1 MAALDTLNIPEA
13 PVSAG
18 AIQTTAPKA
27 TGITGKIA
35 LDPTQTES
43 ILANMQSYIDERQN
57 PLSQLM
63 GGINKARAG
72 LAGPSALTAYQQQE
86 NLQDKQMMDY
96 RTQMAAYRA
105 AQTQAGNEAAR
116 YQSMTPGATPA
127 AGGAAPQAT
136 AGAAPQST
144 AGGVPISPEQLAI
157 EASLGTAA
165 EKLESRRKYL
175 GTRSTENI
183 KLENAPGMRDVVEI
197 YVPGE
202 GNVQMTKAQAEKLLT
217 ANPKLQAIVGGS
229 KVPAAQAIA
238 TPAPTTGGVN
248 VNNFGN
254 VRPVGASTGFQQPK
268 TPEEGVQI
276 LDNNLKAYGD
286 KGINTLAGVITR
298 WAPPSENDTQAL
310 IKSAA
315 QRLGIDPNQ
324 PLDLKNP
331 AVRQAVGTAIMIQE
345 KGKGLFA
352 GAPAAAAAQPA
363 QPGESRSDYE
373 RRIKSTGEIES
384 SRIKEGE
391 TARGGI
397 LQARESSIETGN
409 AIGRIETML
418 NSPEGVKAVGVFNKP
433 GVVSAFGKILSEG
446 VQAGNF
452 GAVSFKGLEDAVRA
466 AGGDQKTIDAAQ
478 SLARD
483 FAQMQLNIAKRDLKG
498 QGAVSDNER
507 AIVAKVTGST
517 ANSPEVLKDF
527 TRWNRVRNTFDKQ
540 VGDALQNWEEKNP
553 NQPYTKF
560 KQSPEYK
567 QLENDYIA
575 KTDAMASKM
584 NLGGK
589 KAAPAGSGS
598 NIDELLKQYTSKKA
612 S

>member
-1 MAALDTLNIPEA
+1 MAALDTLNIPET
-13 PVSAG
+13 PVSEG
-18 AIQTTAPKA
+18 AIQTTAPKS

-43 ILANMQSYIDERQN
+43 ILANMQRYIDERQSPMN
-57 PLSQLM
+57 QLM

-105 AQTQAGNEAAR
+105 AQAQAKNEAAR
-116 YQSMTPGATPA
+116 YQSMTPPA
-127 AGGAAPQAT
+127 AGGAQPA
-136 AGAAPQST
+136 
-144 AGGVPISPEQLAI
+144 AGGAQPTADDVPISPEQLAI
-157 EASLGTAA
+157 ENSLGTAA

-175 GTRSTENI
+175 GTRIAEKI
-183 KLENAPGMRDVVEI
+183 KLENAPGMRDIVDI
-197 YVPGE
+197 YVPGQ

-217 ANPKLQAIVGGS
+217 TNPSLQAIVGGS

-238 TPAPTTGGVN
+238 APAATTPTTGGVN
-248 VNNFGN
+248 ANNFGN
-254 VRPVGASTGFQQPK
+254 VRPIGASTGFQQPK
-268 TPEEGVQI
+268 TPEEGLQI
-276 LDNNLKAYGD
+276 LDNNLKAYAD
-286 KGINTLAGVITR
+286 KGINTLAGVISR
-298 WAPPSENDTQAL
+298 WAPPNENDTQAL
-310 IKSAA
+310 IKAAA
-315 QRLGIDPNQ
+315 QRLSIDPNQ
-324 PLDLKNP
+324 PIDLKNP

-345 KGKGLFA
+345 KGKSLFT
-352 GAPAAAAAQPA
+352 GAPAAAAPAPAPAQPA
-363 QPGESRSDYE
+363 ESRSDYE

-391 TARGGI
+391 TKRGEV

-409 AIGRIETML
+409 AIGRIEAML

-466 AGGDQKTIDAAQ
+466 AGGDQATIDAAQ

-560 KQSPEYK
+560 KQSAEYK

-575 KTDAMASKM
+575 KTDAMAAKM
-584 NLGGK
+584 KLGGK
-589 KAAPAGSGS
+589 SAA
-598 NIDELLKQYTSKKA
+598 KA
-612 S
+612 SGADKTDEYLNQYRNK

>member
-13 PVSAG
+13 PVSEG
-18 AIQTTAPKA
+18 AIQTTAPKS

-43 ILANMQSYIDERQN
+43 ILANMQRYIDERQN
-57 PLSQLM
+57 PMSQLM

-105 AQTQAGNEAAR
+105 AQAQAGNEAAR
-116 YQSMTPGATPA
+116 YQSMTPGAVGGAQPA
-127 AGGAAPQAT
+127 AAGAPQA
-136 AGAAPQST
+136 T
-144 AGGVPISPEQLAI
+144 AGGVPISAEQLAI
-157 EASLGTAA
+157 ENSLNTAA
-165 EKLESRRKYL
+165 EKLDSRRKYL

-183 KLENAPGMRDVVEI
+183 KLENAPGMRDIVEI

-202 GNVQMTKAQAEKLLT
+202 GNVQMTKAQAEKLL
-217 ANPKLQAIVGGS
+217 NSRPNLQAIVGGN

-238 TPAPTTGGVN
+238 AAPTAAPSGTN
-248 VNNFGN
+248 LGN
-254 VRPVGASTGFQQPK
+254 MRPPGKSTGFQEPT
-268 TPEEGVQI
+268 TPDKDI
-276 LDNNLKAYGD
+276 ARIDANLKSYGD
-286 KGINTLAGVITR
+286 KGINTLSGVISK
-298 WAPPSENDTQAL
+298 WSPPNENDTPAL
-310 IKSAA
+310 IKNAA
-315 QRLGIDPNQ
+315 KFLGIDPNQ
-324 PLDLKNP
+324 PIDLQNP
-331 AVRQAVGTAIMIQE
+331 AVRQAISTAIIKQE
-345 KGKGLFA
+345 GNLPKVFA
-352 GAPAAAAAQPA
+352 TAPASTAAAPL
-363 QPGESRSDYE
+363 PNESRSDYDLRMAE
-373 RRIKSTGEIES
+373 RKDISA
-384 SRIKEGE
+384 SRTKEGE

-553 NQPYTKF
+553 NQSYTKF

-589 KAAPAGSGS
+589 KAAPAGSGG
-598 NIDELLKQYTSKKA
+598 NIKDLLDQYTPKKA